1 MPLCWKLKLKCKLG
15 YWQNLLINSLDKYA
29 WIPLA
34 VIIITVWCRTAGIL
48 PIIQS
53 LQAESYPTE
62 IRTESIGI
70 TQAQFLVSGAICI
83 KFFPDMKNAIGLSN
97 CCFLYGA
104 VGLFNCIWGI
114 VTIPDNRG
122 KSLVKVEEMY
132 EKKKGYENSVDTKDE
147 ES

>member
-1 MPLCWKLKLKCKLG
+1 MDQC
-15 YWQNLLINSLDKYA
+15 A

-34 VIIITVWCRTAGIL
+34 VIIVVVWCRTAGIL

-53 LQAESYPTE
+53 LLAESYPTE

-70 TQAQFLVSGAICI
+70 TQSQFLVSGAICI

-97 CCFLYGA
+97 CCFLYGTI
-104 VGLFNCIWGI
+104 GFFNCVWGI

>member
-1 MPLCWKLKLKCKLG
+1 MGAKGAFNNYVDRIMPFF
-15 YWQNLLINSLDKYA
+15 DPPP
-29 WIPLA
+29 PLH
-34 VIIITVWCRTAGIL
+34 G
-48 PIIQS
+48 
-53 LQAESYPTE
+53 
-62 IRTESIGI
+62 
-70 TQAQFLVSGAICI
+70 QFLYSERGQKQTFFDPLPPHLVPVVIECPLSGAICI